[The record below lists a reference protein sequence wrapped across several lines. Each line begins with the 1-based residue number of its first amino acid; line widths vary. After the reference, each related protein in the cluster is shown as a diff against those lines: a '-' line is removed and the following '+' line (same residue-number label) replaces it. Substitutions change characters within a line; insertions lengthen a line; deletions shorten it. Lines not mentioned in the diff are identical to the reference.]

1 MRRTSKITNCST
13 HLNKGSI
20 SEKHM
25 FTGKSENM
33 FTGKSAVTTEKAFLE
48 HHE

>member
-25 FTGKSENM
+25 FTGKSENSDL
-33 FTGKSAVTTEKAFLE
+33 FYKQGDKIDL
-48 HHE
+48 